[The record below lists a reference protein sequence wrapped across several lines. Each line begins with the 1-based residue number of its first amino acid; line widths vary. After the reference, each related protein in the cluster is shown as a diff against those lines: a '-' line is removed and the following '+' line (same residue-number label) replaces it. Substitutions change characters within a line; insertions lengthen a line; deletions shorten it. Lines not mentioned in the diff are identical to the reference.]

1 MENYHKRQYT
11 STNVLRFIHASR
23 MWNCIFFYTEV
34 FVTKTQKHC
43 CYVFHGIISLNTGD
57 TLDYSNGLIFSWTQ
71 PVFWGET
78 VLWTIACDPLRCIVK
93 STLTSTYLQ
102 GYFFGFEH
110 WSIQI
115 FWPISSQFWAQKNV
129 GPINSGFFFT
139 EIFPRSRGFLSILEF
154 FGTVLEFFLVF
165 FINLK
170 KTHTFLH
177 WIAVVST
184 QNHKHIHKR
193 NIKITLKGHQPK

>member
-115 FWPISSQFWAQKNV
+115 FWPISSQFWAQKNF
-129 GPINSGFFFT
+129 GPTNSGFFWLKFSL
-139 EIFPRSRGFLSILEF
+139 EAEVFCQSLSFLAQFLSF
-154 FGTVLEFFLVF
+154 SWYF
-165 FINLK
+165 
-170 KTHTFLH
+170 
-177 WIAVVST
+177 S
-184 QNHKHIHKR
+184 
-193 NIKITLKGHQPK
+193 